1 MATIDITVTSQ
12 FNFVPDAVYL
22 LEGANVNMKVYEE
35 NQGTKIGN
43 VDSDCI
49 YDKLIIRLEI
59 KKLNIVHIVNLYI
72 RGGNG
77 KRRQRKR

>member
-43 VDSDCI
+43 GNSDCI
-49 YDKLIIRLEI
+49 YDKFMDLTIIHRHL
-59 KKLNIVHIVNLYI
+59 
-72 RGGNG
+72 
-77 KRRQRKR
+77 

>member
-43 VDSDCI
+43 VDSDCM
-49 YDKLIIRLEI
+49 YDKLIIIELAIEI
-59 KKLNIVHIVNLYI
+59 LILCIL
-72 RGGNG
+72 
-77 KRRQRKR
+77 

>member
-43 VDSDCI
+43 GDSHSI
-49 YDKLIIRLEI
+49 YDKLIITEVL
-59 KKLNIVHIVNLYI
+59 
-72 RGGNG
+72 
-77 KRRQRKR
+77 

>member
-43 VDSDCI
+43 VDSDWS
-49 YDKLIIRLEI
+49 YDKLIIT
-59 KKLNIVHIVNLYI
+59 
-72 RGGNG
+72 G
-77 KRRQRKR
+77 

>member
-49 YDKLIIRLEI
+49 YDKLMITEW
-59 KKLNIVHIVNLYI
+59 
-72 RGGNG
+72 G
-77 KRRQRKR
+77 

>member
-49 YDKLIIRLEI
+49 YDKLIFNNELKIELSI
-59 KKLNIVHIVNLYI
+59 KYLILYI
-72 RGGNG
+72 L
-77 KRRQRKR
+77 

>member
-49 YDKLIIRLEI
+49 YDKLIIRYEVKIELAFRI
-59 KKLNIVHIVNLYI
+59 LILCIL
-72 RGGNG
+72 
-77 KRRQRKR
+77 

>member
-43 VDSDCI
+43 VDSDWS
-49 YDKLIIRLEI
+49 YDKLIMRL
-59 KKLNIVHIVNLYI
+59 KLNW
-72 RGGNG
+72 
-77 KRRQRKR
+77 K

>member
-43 VDSDCI
+43 VNSDCI
-49 YDKLIIRLEI
+49 HDKLIIIKIELTI
-59 KKLNIVHIVNLYI
+59 KKNWFD
-72 RGGNG
+72 
-77 KRRQRKR
+77 

>member
-43 VDSDCI
+43 GESDCI
-49 YDKLIIRLEI
+49 YDKLIIYNELKIELSI
-59 KKLNIVHIVNLYI
+59 KYLILYI
-72 RGGNG
+72 L
-77 KRRQRKR
+77 

>member
-12 FNFVPDAVYL
+12 FHFVPDAVYL

-43 VDSDCI
+43 GNSDCM
-49 YDKLIIRLEI
+49 YDKLIIMRLR
-59 KKLNIVHIVNLYI
+59 LNY
-72 RGGNG
+72 
-77 KRRQRKR
+77 Q

>member
-43 VDSDCI
+43 GDSHSI
-49 YDKLIIRLEI
+49 YDKLIIT
-59 KKLNIVHIVNLYI
+59 
-72 RGGNG
+72 
-77 KRRQRKR
+77 

>member
-43 VDSDCI
+43 VDSDCM
-49 YDKLIIRLEI
+49 YDKLIII
-59 KKLNIVHIVNLYI
+59 
-72 RGGNG
+72 
-77 KRRQRKR
+77 Q